1 MAYDGWRVAH
11 GRWVPT
17 TSTLVVEPYPSLRRK
32 HKNDKKRSSKTRVA
46 KKLAKITKFRPHTKV
61 QIKFERNQVS
71 KKITKSRTTKRRL
84 KSMECGVKTP
94 EEECDAS
101 NEADC
106 VDFTIGMENYER
118 KYM

>member
-1 MAYDGWRVAH
+1 MGKSGKILAVPRDDAYA
-11 GRWVPT
+11 
-17 TSTLVVEPYPSLRRK
+17 TLRINY
-32 HKNDKKRSSKTRVA
+32 KNDKKRSSKTRVA
-46 KKLAKITKFRPHTKV
+46 KKLAKIAKFRPHTKV

-94 EEECDAS
+94 EEECDAC